1 MRQLTKATWWLP
13 EVRRSLAVAVVA
25 VILAVVLARA
35 LGTAGPG
42 TEAATF
48 DVVVVVLICYFAL
61 YTALTVAVFLLAS
74 QQEVVRWARAQD
86 RGTWVQRYVSG
97 TAPGPGLSIFVG
109 LTALAVTVLWLP
121 GSLPGVSAFSGSTRA
136 ALAVLLV
143 VVAWLTVLISFTIA
157 YLAEDLQSGGEA
169 LGFPDEV
176 SDVTRPLS
184 DYLYLAVAVSSTF
197 GTTDVDLHTSQVRRT
212 AIVHGLVAFVFNTVV
227 LAVVVSVIA

>member
-25 VILAVVLARA
+25 VVLAVVLARA

-176 SDVTRPLS
+176 RDVTRPLS

-197 GTTDVDLHTSQVRRT
+197 GTTDVDLYTSQVRRT